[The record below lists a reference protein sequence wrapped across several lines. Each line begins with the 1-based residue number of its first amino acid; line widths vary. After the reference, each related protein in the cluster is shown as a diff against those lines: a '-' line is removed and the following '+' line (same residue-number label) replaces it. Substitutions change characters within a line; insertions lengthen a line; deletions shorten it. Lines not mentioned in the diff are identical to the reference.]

1 MPEGTLAN
9 LKPPTPA
16 HSMKSGILSVVY
28 LVIAAVVPLSMRA
41 DATSVESV
49 PSITDLRTGGREAV
63 REWIAERAMTG
74 RIGTTRDERE
84 FRASVELA
92 VWIYNESGGDLV
104 VDAIAEAE
112 DRISSAMDAETD
124 RAKRAR
130 LAAVLGKLY
139 QSLQGDA
146 VRARLWYENALRLD
160 PDDEMAR
167 EGLQKLAI
175 ADAVSERKQREK
187 ERLVELERA
196 MDRPVASP

>member
-1 MPEGTLAN
+1 
-9 LKPPTPA
+9 
-16 HSMKSGILSVVY
+16 MKSGALSVVY
-28 LVIAAVVPLSMRA
+28 LVIAAVVPLSIRA

-49 PSITDLRTGGREAV
+49 PSMTDLRTGGREAV

-175 ADAVSERKQREK
+175 ADAVSERKQREN